1 MPYFPAAN
9 YRAYRTELEAM
20 DEILRLSGLDEFML
34 KSLLEQRREQAADDA
49 AYSHGLEKF
58 ILQTRSALRISILRA
73 HKSNASVRDLE
84 ITLADSNLEQW
95 FCFIENFG
103 TIRAPGKSTIDRAR
117 KLFTPELHG
126 RAFAMLLQKAAS
138 APEVHDPLLGHA
150 INLLGF
156 EIPVDLL
163 ETWYDSTCHCPDIHF
178 PVDWVQLGDCCRTLL
193 KAIGCIRKHGVK
205 NRMPRGGTEK
215 LLHDLNQ
222 LGIAMGNARRR
233 KNSSSERKKNLRK
246 MKHFA
251 DRMAR
256 HARTHRDLLVKHR
269 EGKTSLSPA
278 QANLVIGRIE
288 SVLEILPQVRKQA
301 HERIIGERRVPN
313 DEKILSIYEPSTMVI
328 VRGKSGSE
336 VEYGNQL
343 LLGENRDGLIVY
355 WKLSEDVRSD
365 SSRLLEAI
373 ENTEKNIGAKLGKVC
388 ADRGFSDEKT
398 QERLGK
404 SHPGTIDHICP
415 KSPLKLEGKKADP
428 DFRSSQKRRAQTE
441 ARVAIVTNTYQRG
454 RSLSRGLA
462 SQRQELHWV
471 MLAHNLR
478 LLARRLV
485 AQREAHERE
494 QRRRKKAA

>member
-1 MPYFPAAN
+1 M
-9 YRAYRTELEAM
+9 
-20 DEILRLSGLDEFML
+20 
-34 KSLLEQRREQAADDA
+34 
-49 AYSHGLEKF
+49 
-58 ILQTRSALRISILRA
+58 RISILRA

-233 KNSSSERKKNLRK
+233 NNSSSERKKNLRK

-313 DEKILSIYEPSTMVI
+313 DKKILSIYEPSTMVI